1 MTFAPII
8 LVLLSFSPLA
18 EDGPIA
24 TPKAVEKPK
33 TTEKPKAADK
43 INVYKVGSLP
53 PLVKQSLPDEFI
65 VPAVEVVG
73 TEESYRIGDMIVLS
87 IKPIDKIP
95 DNLKAAIFSW
105 TVLPA
110 PEKVV
115 LWPDNTKI
123 LFGSG
128 SIEQEY
134 TIILNSTFTFVN
146 EQNAIEHRAITTIN
160 KCKVTGQPNSI
171 KDASVTITKI
181 QDFKN
186 KIKSS
191 FTLIKKEGITEE
203 QIKADV
209 IKLAVSFRKLSAVIE
224 NQKNLSEQ
232 TILTMQ
238 TQDNSDALGVDMPFF
253 TDWFDNLS
261 KELKINFGDSKV
273 DRQERAEIY
282 RIVASILESY

>member
-43 INVYKVGSLP
+43 INVYKFGSLP

-73 TEESYRIGDMIVLS
+73 TEEAYRIGDMIVLS